1 MTPTTPATAIRY
13 DIANLAVFLGV
24 DESRCITGQQI
35 GVDAGAFL
43 KWEGGLPS

>member
-13 DIANLAVFLGV
+13 DIANLARVLGV

-35 GVDAGAFL
+35 GVDAGRFPQVA
-43 KWEGGLPS
+43 GGLPS